1 VADCHA
7 IVAVK
12 SLKQLM
18 RLEPKT
24 NDKVQRLTVRL
35 SSQLMQ
41 EIEELAHT
49 KRLTFSQLLR
59 EAVQTYIATIE

>member
-1 VADCHA
+1 M
-7 IVAVK
+7 K
-12 SLKQLM
+12 
-18 RLEPKT
+18 LEPKT
-24 NDKVQRLTVRL
+24 NDKVKRLTVRL